1 MLKLPSL
8 PVASEKVNKDETL
21 KEFSMKDIE
30 KGEVL
35 GGGSF
40 GTTFIAKFNGK
51 EVALKQLHAR
61 NDEVPKF
68 LSEAKILS
76 CLMHENIVGFEAV
89 CYRSLMFMTEL
100 LVFELNVFGTDKK
113 LTTLEDLLGYCDSF
127 MFQKIETVLPS
138 AATDIIKGLSI
149 FTQRGWSAVT

>member
-1 MLKLPSL
+1 MFKIPSL
-8 PVASEKVNKDETL
+8 PVVSKKVNKDETL

-30 KGEVL
+30 KGECL

-68 LSEAKILS
+68 LKEAKVMS
-76 CLMHENIVGFEAV
+76 RLMHEDIVDFEAV
-89 CYRSLMFMTEL
+89 CYHPLLLLMEL
-100 LVFELNVFGTDKK
+100 VVFDFKVFGTDNK
-113 LTTLEDLLGYCDSF
+113 LTTLEVYFAAVITLL
-127 MFQKIETVLPS
+127 
-138 AATDIIKGLSI
+138 
-149 FTQRGWSAVT
+149 

>member
-1 MLKLPSL
+1 
-8 PVASEKVNKDETL
+8 
-21 KEFSMKDIE
+21 MKDIE

-40 GTTFIAKFNGK
+40 GTTFIAKFNGM

-68 LSEAKILS
+68 LKEAKIMS

-89 CYRSLMFMTEL
+89 CYHPLMFMMEL
-100 LVFELNVFGTDKK
+100 VVFDFNFFGIDNK
-113 LTTLEDLLGYCDSF
+113 LTTLEDSLRYCDSLTA
-127 MFQKIETVLPS
+127 MPSVICKIS
-138 AATDIIKGLSI
+138 
-149 FTQRGWSAVT
+149 F

>member
-1 MLKLPSL
+1 MFKIPSL
-8 PVASEKVNKDETL
+8 PFVSEKVNKDETL

-68 LSEAKILS
+68 LKEAKIMS

-89 CYRSLMFMTEL
+89 CYHPLMFMMEL
-100 LVFELNVFGTDKK
+100 VVFDFNVFGTDNK
-113 LTTLEDLLGYCDSF
+113 LTTLEDLLRYCDSF
-127 MFQKIETVLPS
+127 TVMASCNLRNLFLQVWKL
-138 AATDIIKGLSI
+138 AQMYH
-149 FTQRGWSAVT
+149 F